1 MNRLAGR
8 VRDRINFDASCNQA
22 MLLMFCRC
30 DPFDRD
36 AVERKAEERPESEGR
51 NANCRVRC
59 NFSLCVFVGQV
70 STGKNPNY
78 CSLTVITARKEKSR
92 PLDWR
97 GRLSGE
103 LFGLACGLTA
113 CSFRKEVQQ

>member
-8 VRDRINFDASCNQA
+8 VRDRINLDASCYQA

-59 NFSLCVFVGQV
+59 NLSLCVFVGQV
-70 STGKNPNY
+70 FTGKKGKKPTLRRAVWA
-78 CSLTVITARKEKSR
+78 LTTAKRKAA
-92 PLDWR
+92 
-97 GRLSGE
+97 GYTG
-103 LFGLACGLTA
+103 ATA
-113 CSFRKEVQQ
+113 LR